1 MTVMLTQDEYPIV
14 KLLMDA
20 KIANNEFRAGHIIKG
35 CRLAELDTDEARLA
49 RARLYREWRNSQ
61 IFSGNT
67 APCFEMAVK
76 GEAVPMKRMEFDVTE
91 RENENAA

>member
-1 MTVMLTQDEYPIV
+1 MITFTERELHIV
-14 KLLMDA
+14 NLLKGEGLADNDYR
-20 KIANNEFRAGHIIKG
+20 ANNVMRGLEL
-35 CRLAELDTDEARLA
+35 LALKSDGEILA